1 MAKAGWR
8 MPPAADRDLAIVA
21 ALPSLTALLRHRA
34 AVQPD
39 DRAYVALSDRGQEDS
54 TVTFAELDRRAA
66 ALASQIASRAFPGE
80 RALLLFPMG
89 IECLVAFFGCLYAG
103 IIAVPMMV
111 PRRQTARD
119 ASASILADCNPRLAL
134 TTAELLSGA
143 RGDLTGRFQHAG
155 LEWLAVDAP
164 AEEVEAVELPGTRRD
179 GIAFLQYTSGSTSAP
194 KGVMVSHGNLLAN
207 LEMIRIAC
215 GNTRASTYVSWV
227 PLYHDMG
234 LILNALQALYVG
246 ALCVLLPPLAFLQRP
261 YLWLRAIH
269 DYRAEVAGGPNFA
282 FDLCVDRHR
291 PEQLA
296 GIDLSCWNLAFVGAE
311 PVRAATIERFTAS
324 FRPYGFDPQAMWPGY
339 GMAEATLLISGGNRG
354 EGPVVCDVSRAGL
367 LRHEA
372 VPPRENADAQP
383 AVGCG
388 RALAEEEIAIVDPET
403 GARLGPDR
411 VGEIWA
417 SGSNIAQGYW
427 QNAEATETTFH
438 ARIAGETDRQWLRT
452 GDLGFLDEAGELFIT
467 GRIKD
472 IIIIRGANHYPQDI
486 EDTVQSSHPAMRR
499 HAGAAFTI
507 ADDAKGEQLVIVQEV
522 ERTERHRIEP
532 AQLIGQIREAIVL
545 EHDIVPYEIA
555 LLRPGALPKTTS
567 GKIQRAHARQLW
579 LTGALERL

>member
-1 MAKAGWR
+1 
-8 MPPAADRDLAIVA
+8 MPPAADSDLSVLA
-21 ALPSLTALLRHRA
+21 ALPSLSALLRHRA
-34 AVQPD
+34 AAQPN
-39 DRAYVALSDRGQEDS
+39 DRAYIALSDRGREDA
-54 TVTFAELDRRAA
+54 TITFAELDHRAA
-66 ALASQIASRAFPGE
+66 ALASRLAKHAAPGS

-103 IIAVPMMV
+103 IVGVPLMV
-111 PRRQTARD
+111 PRRQSARD
-119 ASASILADCNPRLAL
+119 SSASILADCGPRLAL

-164 AEEVEAVELPGTRRD
+164 AAELDAAELPEVRRGD
-179 GIAFLQYTSGSTSAP
+179 IAFLQYTSGSTSAP

-207 LEMIRIAC
+207 LEMIRIVC

-246 ALCVLLPPLAFLQRP
+246 ALCVLISPMAFLQRP

-269 DYRAEVAGGPNFA
+269 DYRAEVAGGPNFG
-282 FDLCVDRHR
+282 FDHCVDRYR

-296 GIDLSCWNLAFVGAE
+296 GLDLSCWKVAFVGAE
-311 PVRAATIERFTAS
+311 PVRSGTIERFTAT
-324 FRPYGFDPQAMWPGY
+324 FRAYSFDPHTMWPAY

-354 EGPVVCDVSRAGL
+354 AGPVVRPVSRAGL
-367 LRHEA
+367 LRHEP
-372 VPPRENADAQP
+372 VPPCEAADAQP

-388 RALAEEEIAIVDPET
+388 RALVGEEIAIVDPET
-403 GARLGPDR
+403 NARLAANR

-417 SGSNIAQGYW
+417 SGPNIAQGYW
-427 QNAEATETTFH
+427 QNAEATAATFRAH
-438 ARIAGETDRQWLRT
+438 IAGEADRHWLRT
-452 GDLGFLDEAGELFIT
+452 GDLGFLDDAGELFIT

-472 IIIIRGANHYPQDI
+472 VIIIRGANHYPQDI
-486 EDTVQSSHPAMRR
+486 EDTAQGSHPALRR
-499 HAGAAFTI
+499 HGGAAFTI
-507 ADDAKGEQLVIVQEV
+507 ADDAKGEQLVVVQEV
-522 ERTERHRIEP
+522 ERTERNRIMPE
-532 AQLIGQIREAIVL
+532 QLIGRIREAIVI
-545 EHDIVPYEIA
+545 EHDIVPHEIA

-567 GKIQRAHARQLW
+567 GKIQRALARQLW
-579 LTGALERL
+579 LTGALDRL

>member
-1 MAKAGWR
+1 
-8 MPPAADRDLAIVA
+8 MPSAADRDLAVVTT
-21 ALPSLTALLRHRA
+21 LPSLSALLRHRA
-34 AVQPD
+34 AVQRD
-39 DRAYVALSDRGQEDS
+39 DRAYVALSDRGREDA
-54 TVTFAELDRRAA
+54 TITFADLDRRAA
-66 ALASQIASRAFPGE
+66 ALADQLAKRAAAGS

-103 IIAVPMMV
+103 IIGVPMMV
-111 PRRQTARD
+111 PRRQSARD
-119 ASASILADCNPRLAL
+119 ASVSILADCDPRLAL
-134 TTAELLSGA
+134 TTSELLSGA
-143 RGDLTGRFQHAG
+143 RGDIVGRFHHAG

-164 AEEVEAVELPGTRRD
+164 AAELDAAERSDARRGD
-179 GIAFLQYTSGSTSAP
+179 IAFLQYTSGSTSAP

-246 ALCVLLPPLAFLQRP
+246 APCVLIPPLAFLQRP

-296 GIDLSCWNLAFVGAE
+296 GIDLSCWKLAFVGAE
-311 PVRAATIERFTAS
+311 PVRAATVERFTEM
-324 FRPYGFDPQAMWPGY
+324 FRSYGFEPRAMWPGY

-354 EGPVVCDVSRAGL
+354 EGPVVRDVSRAGL

-372 VPPRENADAQP
+372 EPPRAASDAQA

-388 RALAEEEIAIVDPET
+388 RALAGEEIAIVDPET
-403 GARLGPDR
+403 NARLDPNQ
-411 VGEIWA
+411 VGEIWV
-417 SGSNIAQGYW
+417 SGPNIAQGYW
-427 QNAEATETTFH
+427 QNTAATEATFR
-438 ARIAGETDRQWLRT
+438 ARIAGEADRQWLRT
-452 GDLGFLDEAGELFIT
+452 GDLGFLDAAGELFIT

-486 EDTVQSSHPAMRR
+486 EDTVQSSHPALRR
-499 HAGAAFTI
+499 HGGAAFTI
-507 ADDAKGEQLVIVQEV
+507 ADEAKGEQLVVVQEV
-522 ERTERHRIEP
+522 ERTERHRVTP
-532 AQLIGQIREAIVL
+532 PQLIGHIREAIVL
-545 EHDIVPYEIA
+545 EHDIVPHDIA

-567 GKIQRAHARQLW
+567 GKIQRALARQLW
-579 LTGALERL
+579 LTGTLDRL